1 MIDGPTMMIAV
12 GVVAQAVAPAHR
24 VFAAMRP
31 RLRGPGVLASIAFT
45 PLPHADPALDAL
57 LASITAPATPER

>member
-1 MIDGPTMMIAV
+1 MIDVPTMMIV
-12 GVVAQAVAPAHR
+12 GVVVQ
-24 VFAAMRP
+24 AAMPARSIIAALRP

-57 LASITAPATPER
+57 VASITAPATPIH

>member
-45 PLPHADPALDAL
+45 PLPYADPYLDAL
-57 LASITAPATPER
+57 VMSIDAPATPDR

>member
-24 VFAAMRP
+24 IIAAMRP

-45 PLPHADPALDAL
+45 PVHADPQLDAL
-57 LASITAPATPER
+57 VLSIAAPATPDR

>member
-12 GVVAQAVAPAHR
+12 GVVAQAAAPVQR
-24 VFAAMRP
+24 ILAAMRP

-45 PLPHADPALDAL
+45 PLPYADPALDAL
-57 LASITAPATPER
+57 LASITAPATPDR